1 MISQGTGLLTDQIN
15 LVLILI
21 VSCVSQPTGRQ
32 LVFIISQGLP
42 PLAAGDRLKRRDRGS
57 EWQPP
62 VWALSCQSA
71 RQHFLAPLPG
81 IEFFCPWRFNDIHL
95 LISHYSFIFLI
106 PHLSWQ
112 IQYFGIFSSH
122 ISNISSVLFLVWVA
136 TPFSHFFFPRQ
147 EAFLI
152 SAYWYPF
159 RS

>member
-1 MISQGTGLLTDQIN
+1 MISQGTGLLTNQII

-21 VSCVSQPTGRQ
+21 VSRVSQPTGRQ

-71 RQHFLAPLPG
+71 RQHFLASLPG
-81 IEFFCPWRFNDIHL
+81 REFFWPWRFNDIHL
-95 LISHYSFIFLI
+95 LIFSSLIWAGRFNILASFHHISAASLRFSSLFGWRLHFLI
-106 PHLSWQ
+106 
-112 IQYFGIFSSH
+112 
-122 ISNISSVLFLVWVA
+122 
-136 TPFSHFFFPRQ
+136 FPRQ

-152 SAYWYPF
+152 SAC
-159 RS
+159 